1 VQPLIPP
8 FIQQKLCA
16 NDLHGELRAFTL
28 NIDLSG
34 FTPLTESL
42 MQRGRAGAEQLSVI
56 LNDIFE
62 PLVSLVY
69 ASGGFIPYFAGDAFT
84 AVFPLEL
91 NRPNALHLLQVAER
105 VRQTFRDR
113 NHDFGE
119 GFKINVKAGVG
130 AGTVRYG
137 IVGEELRAFYFRG
150 RAIDAA
156 ARCQSLAGEQEI
168 VVNDTVFNLIE
179 GSLAYTEEVDHDA
192 HRVLG
197 DLPSPGEEPVHSL
210 ALPRINAKTASIF
223 LPPEVVRYDQAGEF
237 RTVVSCFLSFDS
249 VNTHEELDTFATVV
263 LRQVKDFGGYFK
275 EMDYGDK
282 GALMVIFFGAPVSY
296 ENIVARAVE
305 FALVVRHELEV
316 LNENEHREFK
326 YRMGMTV
333 GTAFTGIVGGKERAQ
348 YACVG
353 NRVNLAARIMAQAEW
368 KLVLV
373 DSEIAADSQYR
384 FRPRGKIR
392 YKGIQEPEATYS
404 LEGRQQSLGKPA
416 YGGKP
421 IGREKEITRLLE
433 FASPIFAGQLAG
445 IAYIIGE
452 AGIGK
457 SRLTYELRHRLADR
471 GAATWLLGSCDQIL
485 RKPFNPFSHLLQRLF
500 RQSVDL
506 SEEQNLRRFHFH
518 ISRLRLTLLRMGED
532 RSKELAQELERTN
545 SILAAQ
551 LGIVIPD
558 SLWTRLDAQG
568 RYRNTVDAIVNLI
581 AAECLLRPTVLELED
596 IHWID
601 ADSRALIGNIV
612 RRCSDL
618 PLLVLATSRP
628 DDNGQPTELIDYGPG
643 ERLDVPTKTIELGA
657 LNEDAVREFAES
669 VLGAPVTDDTLAA
682 LLKSTN
688 SNPFYLEQVLAY
700 FRENDLLTERDDGTL
715 QLNDEDIKLST
726 SITSILTA
734 RIDRLSDMVRETVK
748 AAAVIGR
755 EFDIP
760 VLSEVMR
767 SESDFGGGRE
777 EMMKVLEEQIE
788 VAERGQIWSA
798 MNELRYIFRH
808 SLLREAVY
816 GMQLTTRLQQL
827 HLSIARAIEKIYADN
842 IEERYVDLAFHYEQ
856 SGETERTIQYLT
868 KAAGYARAN
877 YQNQLA
883 LNLYGRLIKKLSQQ
897 PDQDVSVHVH
907 LNRGSVFE
915 IVGQWEEARLAYED
929 AQQIAKTSRDVV
941 LLGRTNNALGQLH
954 TLKGEYEVAMDYLK
968 VAVGLFESVDDMFG
982 LAKTYSNMGNLFFRT
997 NHYDRALTYYRRSLD
1012 SGLSQAGTTTSASTI
1027 SHLGLT
1033 CMNLGDYDEAIRLI
1047 AEQIPHHENSDDA
1060 MGLAT
1065 LHTNLGIVYFEAGK
1079 YDLSMKH
1086 HQIGLRMA
1094 RELGDRRLQAI
1105 GLGSLGSV
1113 YERQGRYTTA
1123 LDLFEEDLKM
1133 CYEIGD
1139 RQGIAVAEG
1148 LIGDLNS
1155 VMGEFAKAISHL
1167 DRCLS
1172 ISSDLGYRKGVA
1184 KAVNTLGDIYYLQGK
1199 YDQSVKYY
1207 DQAIEIAR
1215 TTNNR
1220 LVLAASLYEKGQVLL
1235 ADGQLEDLREVEE
1248 EALNLAEELRNP
1260 DVRFGARLLRARA
1273 LVAQDPAR
1281 CEEALQLI
1289 NTLLETDPLTEEQ
1302 RAEANLTI
1310 YEISGKTDEDARIRA
1325 LERYEQLYRATPKFI
1340 YNYHLATLR
1349 DGEEKED

>member
-8 FIQQKLCA
+8 FIQQRLRA
-16 NDLHGELRAFTL
+16 GDLHGDIRAFAL

-42 MQRGRAGAEQLSVI
+42 MQRGLAGAEQLSVI

-69 ASGGFIPYFAGDAFT
+69 TTGGFIPYFAGDAFT
-84 AVFPLEL
+84 AVYPLEL
-91 NRPNALHLLQVAER
+91 NRRYALHLLQVAER

-113 NHDFGE
+113 DNDFGG
-119 GFKINVKAGVG
+119 GFRIGVKAGIA
-130 AGTVRYG
+130 AGTVSYG

-150 RAIDAA
+150 GAINAA
-156 ARCQSLAGEQEI
+156 AHCQSQAGEQEI
-168 VVNDTVFNLIE
+168 VVDDAVYNLIE
-179 GSLAYTEEVDHDA
+179 GSLMYTEELGHNA

-197 DLPSPGEEPVHSL
+197 DIPVPSEPPVPRLDLPQVDAE
-210 ALPRINAKTASIF
+210 TAAVF

-237 RTVVSCFLSFDS
+237 RTVVSCFLSFDA
-249 VNTHEELDTFATVV
+249 VRTHDELNDFATVV

-275 EMDYGDK
+275 EVDYGDK

-296 ENIVARAVE
+296 EHIVARAVE
-305 FALVVRHELEV
+305 FALVVRHELDV
-316 LNENEHREFK
+316 LNEKSHREFR

-353 NRVNLAARIMAQAEW
+353 NRVNLAARIMSEAEW
-368 KLVLV
+368 KLVVV
-373 DSEIAADSQYR
+373 DEEIAGDPQFR

-404 LEGRQQSLGKPA
+404 LEGRKQSLGKPA

-421 IGREKEITRLLE
+421 IGREREITRLLE
-433 FASPIFAGQLAG
+433 FASPIFAGQSAG
-445 IAYIIGE
+445 IAYVIGE

-457 SRLTYELRHRLADR
+457 SRLTYELRHRLADE
-471 GAATWLLGSCDQIL
+471 GTAAWFLGSCDQIL
-485 RKPFNPFSHLLQRLF
+485 QKPFNPFIYLLQRMF
-500 RQSVDL
+500 RQSPDL
-506 SEEQNLRRFHFH
+506 SEARNLRRFHFR
-518 ISRLRLTLLRMGED
+518 ISRLRLTLLRMEQD
-532 RSKELAQELERTN
+532 QATELAEELERTE
-545 SILAAQ
+545 SVLAAQ
-551 LGIVIPD
+551 LGLVLPD

-568 RYRNTVDAIVNLI
+568 RYRNILDAVVNLI
-581 AAECLLRPTVLELED
+581 AAECTVQPTILELED
-596 IHWID
+596 VHWID
-601 ADSRALIGNIV
+601 ADSRTLVREIL
-612 RRCSDL
+612 RRCNKL
-618 PLLVLATSRP
+618 PLLVLATARP
-628 DDNGQPTELIDYGPG
+628 DDNGQHSDLLGEQLISQIDIP
-643 ERLDVPTKTIELGA
+643 VVSVELGTLPA
-657 LNEDAVREFAES
+657 AAVRKFAES
-669 VLGAPVTDDTLAA
+669 SLGAPVTDATLDV

-688 SNPFYLEQVLAY
+688 SNPFYLEQILAY
-700 FRENDLLTERDDGTL
+700 FRENDLLEEQADGRL
-715 QLNDEDIKLST
+715 HLSDEDIKLST

-767 SESDFGGGRE
+767 AESDFGGDTEDVR
-777 EMMKVLEEQIE
+777 KVLEQQIE

-816 GMQLTTRLQQL
+816 GMQLTTRVQQL
-827 HLSIARAIEKIYADN
+827 HLSIAQAIEKLYAEN

-856 SGETERTIQYLT
+856 SGETDRTIQYLT

-877 YQNQLA
+877 YQNQQA
-883 LNLYGRLIKKLSQQ
+883 LDLYGRLIKKLSQQ
-897 PDQDVSVHVH
+897 PDQDVSVHIH
-907 LNRGSVFE
+907 LNRGGVFE
-915 IVGQWEEARLAYED
+915 IVGQWEEARHAYEE
-929 AQQIAKTSRDVV
+929 AQRIAKSSRDVV
-941 LLGRTNNALGQLH
+941 LLGRTNNALGQLC
-954 TLKGEYEVAMDYLK
+954 TLQGEYEVAMEHLK
-968 VAVGLFESVDDMFG
+968 VAAGLFESVDDMFG

-1012 SGLSQAGTTTSASTI
+1012 SGLSQAGTTTSAGTI

-1033 CMNLGDYDEAIRLI
+1033 CMNLGDYEEAIRLI
-1047 AEQIPHHENSDDA
+1047 REQIPHHEKSNDIL
-1060 MGLAT
+1060 GLAT
-1065 LHTNLGIVYFEAGK
+1065 LHTNLGIVYFEAGE
-1079 YDLSMKH
+1079 YDLSMEH
-1086 HQIGLRMA
+1086 HQTGLRMA

-1123 LDLFEEDLKM
+1123 LELFEEDLKM

-1155 VMGEFAKAISHL
+1155 VMGEFSKAISHL

-1199 YDQSVKYY
+1199 YAQSIKYY
-1207 DQAIEIAR
+1207 DRAIKIAR
-1215 TTNNR
+1215 GTNNR

-1235 ADGQLEDLREVEE
+1235 ADGQLDALEEVER
-1248 EALNLAEELRNP
+1248 EALQIAEELRNP
-1260 DVRFGARLLRARA
+1260 DVMFGARLLRARA
-1273 LVAQDPAR
+1273 VVAREPVKRDKARNLVQDL
-1281 CEEALQLI
+1281 LQSD
-1289 NTLLETDPLTEEQ
+1289 TLTEEQ
-1302 RAEANLTI
+1302 LAEAHLTI
-1310 YEISGKTDEDARIRA
+1310 YEISGKKDEHARVTA
-1325 LERYEQLYRATPKFI
+1325 LDLYEHLYRETPKFI

-1349 DGEEKED
+1349 ESERD